1 MQDAKWIWL
10 SPEHFPQHQK
20 GQATQFAPKGDFVIA
35 RFEKDVFRRKRDC
48 RYRNFRRREI
58 SAVDKRNFNLDRSA
72 VGGDYANAKPLG
84 WCFLDSPT
92 AQVKKSF
99 PFQRHSNPSSFSISS
114 FRAFNLLYKGILFP
128 I

>member
-72 VGGDYANAKPLG
+72 VGGDYANAKPYNCWKTWRSLYCHDG
-84 WCFLDSPT
+84 RYD
-92 AQVKKSF
+92 
-99 PFQRHSNPSSFSISS
+99 FSLSI
-114 FRAFNLLYKGILFP
+114 RRKIN
-128 I
+128 

>member
-58 SAVDKRNFNLDRSA
+58 SAVDKRNFNLDRS
-72 VGGDYANAKPLG
+72 GCRWWRLR
-84 WCFLDSPT
+84 
-92 AQVKKSF
+92 
-99 PFQRHSNPSSFSISS
+99 QRK
-114 FRAFNLLYKGILFP
+114 AFGLVFFKQPHRPG
-128 I
+128 